1 MTEGL
6 PPDAA
11 PDAPADPSQQR
22 AAPQRPV
29 AEPMTAEPRA
39 AARPDSPMARL
50 GMISSIETEVSVVL
64 GRARIP
70 IRDVLALGP
79 GAILELDRKPN
90 EPVDVLVNGTLVARG
105 EVVVVD
111 EEFGVRITEIAID
124 RES

>member
-11 PDAPADPSQQR
+11 PDAMADPADGRPAPPR
-22 AAPQRPV
+22 PAAD
-29 AEPMTAEPRA
+29 PMTAEPRA
-39 AARPDSPMARL
+39 AARPDSPMARF
-50 GMISSIETEVSVVL
+50 GMISSIETEVTVVL

-70 IRDVLALGP
+70 IRDLLALGP

-105 EVVVVD
+105 DVVVVD
-111 EEFGVRITEIAID
+111 EEFGIRITEIAIE
-124 RES
+124 REG